1 VLQDALLLIPG
12 EWPMIQ
18 RALEQH
24 LLMSAISLGLAILI
38 GFPLAIAVTRND
50 AAAAIAINV
59 VNALRTIPSLAIL
72 AAVLPILGIGLLPSV
87 VALVVLALPP
97 ILLNTYVGVREVE
110 PEVIDAATGMGM
122 TTAQTMWRIQI
133 PLAAPAIFAG
143 IRAAA
148 IQVISGATLASF
160 IGGGGLGDLV
170 TAGIALMDMRR
181 LLAGA
186 IPIAVLALTVEAGLG
201 WLERRLFGI
210 RTAPMR
216 ADDDQ
221 A

>member
-1 VLQDALLLIPG
+1 VLHDALLLIPD
-12 EWPMIQ
+12 EWPIIQ

-24 LLMSAISLGLAILI
+24 LLMSAISLGLAMLI
-38 GFPLAIAVTRND
+38 GMPLAIAVTRNE
-50 AAAAIAINV
+50 AAAAIAINI
-59 VNALRTIPSLAIL
+59 VNAFRTIPSLAIL
-72 AAVLPILGIGLLPSV
+72 AAVLPVLGIGLLPSV

-110 PEVIDAATGMGM
+110 PEIVDAATGMGM

-201 WLERRLFGI
+201 WVERRLFGI
-210 RTAPMR
+210 RTAPNEIG
-216 ADDDQ
+216 
-221 A
+221 

>member
-1 VLQDALLLIPG
+1 VLRDALLLIPD
-12 EWPMIQ
+12 EWPIIQ
-18 RALEQH
+18 PALEQH

-38 GFPLAIAVTRND
+38 GIPLAIAVTRND
-50 AAAAIAINV
+50 AAAAIAINI

-110 PEVIDAATGMGM
+110 PEIVEAATGMGM

-201 WLERRLFGI
+201 WVERRLFGI
-210 RTAPMR
+210 RTAPNES
-216 ADDDQ
+216 
-221 A
+221 